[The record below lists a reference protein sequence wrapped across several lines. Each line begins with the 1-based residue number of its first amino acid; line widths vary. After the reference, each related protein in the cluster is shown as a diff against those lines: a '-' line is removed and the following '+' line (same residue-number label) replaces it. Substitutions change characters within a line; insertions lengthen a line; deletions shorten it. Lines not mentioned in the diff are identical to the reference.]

1 MTSYATYY
9 MILSRK
15 GIQGMQKEK
24 LSNMIFQAGERV
36 GQNILDQ
43 LTVMIEEAGG
53 LDKIEAL
60 QSHENEHV
68 YKAALELIEKYFSG
82 EVKHIFMERWCWVVS
97 STGVSFYF
105 GIW

>member
-1 MTSYATYY
+1 MY
-9 MILSRK
+9 M
-15 GIQGMQKEK
+15 M
-24 LSNMIFQAGERV
+24 FQAGERV

-82 EVKHIFMERWCWVVS
+82 EVKQNFHDTLFQM
-97 STGVSFYF
+97 
-105 GIW
+105 